1 VKYDPTVTPEV
12 LKKYQEMID
21 FSVKRGIIRRKFNVN
36 ELFDLRFNEPA
47 LKELGYDKYWVHK

>member
-1 VKYDPTVTPEV
+1 
-12 LKKYQEMID
+12 MID